1 MPSIEPPEPLNVS
14 KIPASMKNERIKFI
28 HRDAARYNVH
38 FQMAKVQRRLNP
50 NGAVEARI
58 VDLLDSI
65 FKNAIAYMLLK
76 PPASRGDKGQQRTQ
90 AIIRLIDEIE
100 LHAQF
105 HGIKFLVSSFEEN
118 QVNYWLEREDR
129 KFYGDEAYKD
139 FLKWVET
146 TEKTN
151 FKDTYAGVSSKL
163 VYLTESGRQKYE
175 VHFDG
180 QLIKDSHD
188 KSITTSGRSSF
199 SNLEADIYVCSART
213 RTIYSAP
220 SDAGTLHH
228 SSFMSGEPVIVA
240 GDWVIENG
248 RLVYMNT
255 ASGHYRPTIGN
266 MRTFLSLYG
275 GFLNPQAWVQPL
287 FKGPVFKLRD
297 YWLFGEAAKPDP
309 KGAEF
314 ARPFVAANEGGAQPV
329 HADKP
334 GTYMNR

>member
-50 NGAVEARI
+50 NGPVEARI

-90 AIIRLIDEIE
+90 AIIRLIDDIE
-100 LHAQF
+100 LHAQY

-180 QLIKDSHD
+180 RLIQDSHD
-188 KSITTSGRSSF
+188 KLITTSGRKG
-199 SNLEADIYVCSART
+199 SA
-213 RTIYSAP
+213 IS
-220 SDAGTLHH
+220 
-228 SSFMSGEPVIVA
+228 
-240 GDWVIENG
+240 
-248 RLVYMNT
+248 
-255 ASGHYRPTIGN
+255 
-266 MRTFLSLYG
+266 
-275 GFLNPQAWVQPL
+275 
-287 FKGPVFKLRD
+287 K
-297 YWLFGEAAKPDP
+297 
-309 KGAEF
+309 
-314 ARPFVAANEGGAQPV
+314 
-329 HADKP
+329 
-334 GTYMNR
+334 